1 MTVPNPLTTPGK
13 EHPAHEKLTRRDI
26 TLNLIGAAL
35 IIVTYTWAM
44 LTAAGHLNYTDYNAG
59 TAEAASIISLP
70 LTAGYVL
77 GAILILLSN
86 INRISLTALTLIPF
100 GAALNIIAG
109 QITGSTGIP
118 LYLDSLA
125 TIALGF
131 LYGPAVGAM
140 TGIVTNIIWGLT
152 INPTTIPFAAGS
164 AAIGLLAGLAG
175 RYGLTKKLWAI
186 IPAGFI
192 TGIIAG
198 LIGAPVAA
206 FVYGGG
212 QGLGTGTLVA
222 TLQATGQT
230 LLGATTLQSL
240 ISDPLDKT
248 IAFTLAWII
257 IKAIPQRTLTN
268 LNTRA

>member
-1 MTVPNPLTTPGK
+1 MAVPNPLTTPGK

-35 IIVTYTWAM
+35 II
-44 LTAAGHLNYTDYNAG
+44 
-59 TAEAASIISLP
+59 
-70 LTAGYVL
+70 
-77 GAILILLSN
+77 
-86 INRISLTALTLIPF
+86 
-100 GAALNIIAG
+100 
-109 QITGSTGIP
+109 

-152 INPTTIPFAAGS
+152 INPTTIPFAAGP
-164 AAIGLLAGLAG
+164 AALGLLAGLAG

-186 IPAGFI
+186 IPAGFT

-212 QGLGTGTLVA
+212 Q
-222 TLQATGQT
+222 
-230 LLGATTLQSL
+230 
-240 ISDPLDKT
+240 
-248 IAFTLAWII
+248 
-257 IKAIPQRTLTN
+257 
-268 LNTRA
+268 